1 MNAIVASNEPFDG
14 MKETIVESLEL
25 GILSWQFIRIIFFNI
40 PNLFTEHENVFSVA
54 FVTIPSILKSMK
66 LIKNLKITN
75 IYKIYNC

>member
-25 GILSWQFIRIIFFNI
+25 DILSWQFIRIIFLHI
-40 PNLFTEHENVFSVA
+40 PNLFTVHENVFFHVA

-66 LIKNLKITN
+66 LNKNVKNNKYL
-75 IYKIYNC
+75 